1 MRTLT
6 SEEKLTLSKRL
17 FPSFP
22 STFVRTLVQIS
33 GQQTLAFVQ
42 QKFRFFSFLFPF
54 DIGNESRLKLRS
66 AFVGIPK
73 AAGNSSRLLHLRIE
87 QKTHLRQKTCCFF
100 YTNSELGKWCGLAI
114 QSVSVFVSSYTM
126 AVIAVDRYHK
136 MDFML
141 MYFSTTKKSIIFEK
155 WFMRKKNSQS
165 MYN

>member
-33 GQQTLAFVQ
+33 SQQTLAFVQ

-100 YTNSELGKWCGLAI
+100 FKYKLGVGKMVWFGFTECECVCLLLHHGRHRRRQVSQDGLHAY
-114 QSVSVFVSSYTM
+114 VFFNNQK
-126 AVIAVDRYHK
+126 I
-136 MDFML
+136 
-141 MYFSTTKKSIIFEK
+141 
-155 WFMRKKNSQS
+155 
-165 MYN
+165 